1 MERRKFIRDGCGLCI
16 GLAGGSAL
24 MSLLNSCSPV
34 PFYKT
39 VSADSKL
46 SVPLSQFGESNYM
59 IAQPSDLSYD
69 VAIVKTG
76 EASYISFIMKCTH
89 ADNPVRFN
97 GKEFRCDLHGSIFSR
112 LGEVKTGPASR
123 NLIRLRTEK
132 KEDTLIIHLV

>member
-1 MERRKFIRDGCGLCI
+1 
-16 GLAGGSAL
+16 
-24 MSLLNSCSPV
+24 MSILNSCSPV

-39 VSADSKL
+39 VSKDSML
-46 SVPLSQFGESNYM
+46 SVPLSMFGESNYV
-59 IAQPSDLSYD
+59 IAQPSDLPYD
-69 VAIVKTG
+69 VAIVKTS
-76 EASYISFIMKCTH
+76 ESNFISFIMKCTH

-132 KEDTLIIHLV
+132 SNDMLIIQLA

>member
-1 MERRKFIRDGCGLCI
+1 
-16 GLAGGSAL
+16 
-24 MSLLNSCSPV
+24 MSLLSSCSPI

-39 VSADSKL
+39 VSKDSML
-46 SVPLSQFGESNYM
+46 SVPLSKLGASNYM
-59 IAQPSDLSYD
+59 IAQPSDLPYD

-76 EASYISFIMKCTH
+76 ETSFISFIMKCTH

-123 NLIRLRTEK
+123 NLIRLKTERTN
-132 KEDTLIIHLV
+132 DSLIIHLA